1 MQDEI
6 FLEKTDDESIITT
19 IETFKISRNLL
30 LKNLMSVKKSE
41 IEKLRQFYR
50 KEILN
55 GLQNEIKNVKRFHD
69 LYKNYIDKVD
79 SNIENIIRNI
89 KQ

>member
-6 FLEKTDDESIITT
+6 FLEKTDDESIITI

-55 GLQNEIKNVKRFHD
+55 GLQNEIKNVKIKLFPTLNFLKKFL
-69 LYKNYIDKVD
+69 LYDGIAK
-79 SNIENIIRNI
+79 
-89 KQ
+89 

>member
-55 GLQNEIKNVKRFHD
+55 GLQIEIKNVKIKLFPTLNFLKKFL
-69 LYKNYIDKVD
+69 LYDGIAK
-79 SNIENIIRNI
+79 
-89 KQ
+89 

>member
-55 GLQNEIKNVKRFHD
+55 GLQNEIKNVKIKLFPTLNFLKKFL
-69 LYKNYIDKVD
+69 LYDGIAK
-79 SNIENIIRNI
+79 
-89 KQ
+89 